1 MNFYFEDYDDYDL
14 VTFYIRRDFSDTE
27 IMSATHYIKRGDELC
42 KRYYIKQYMDTN
54 KKNKRPETPAKL
66 ILEHLPKEY
75 SPD

>member
-1 MNFYFEDYDDYDL
+1 MNFYFEDYDNCDL
-14 VTFYIRRDFSDTE
+14 VTFYIRSDFSDTD

-54 KKNKRPETPAKL
+54 KKNKTRETPANL